1 MTPDNLGDQ
10 GCVGESHRFEGLG
23 VLQRKVKSAMYEEGE
38 KTIKAYRSGNVST
51 GDSLRG
57 SVEEVES
64 GRLADLGK
72 DFGTDTE
79 RYTRFK
85 QINR

>member
-1 MTPDNLGDQ
+1 
-10 GCVGESHRFEGLG
+10 
-23 VLQRKVKSAMYEEGE
+23 MYEGE